1 MAWSYET
8 QLLDIFAAGFCQ
20 GVCAFPGH
28 AVDLEGAECLLQKG
42 TKKNNQRDAIAK
54 TSTYAR
60 TVGQVYAMTKTKH
73 LPPSES
79 QVCSCL
85 LLDGMCP
92 LSWLHKTI
100 VFTPSTACEG
110 VGALEIKAV
119 EKAQSP

>member
-8 QLLDIFAAGFCQ
+8 QLLGIFAAGFCQ

-54 TSTYAR
+54 TSTHAR
-60 TVGQVYAMTKTKH
+60 TVGQVYAMTETKH

-79 QVCSCL
+79 RDTLQ
-85 LLDGMCP
+85 G
-92 LSWLHKTI
+92 
-100 VFTPSTACEG
+100 VFMSITG
-110 VGALEIKAV
+110 WHV
-119 EKAQSP
+119 SPFLAPQDHSLQPQHSL